1 MDVKTLCLGALSLGD
16 ATGYDIK
23 KLFEEAFS
31 HFFVAGYGSIYPAL
45 EKLAEQGHVSYQRQ
59 RQEKRPDKKMFSLTS
74 AGREALVQEL
84 VSTAPREKCR
94 SEFLVLMF
102 FAHLL
107 PPQRLAEILQQSLDE
122 NKKNLKM
129 LEELEKKDCPP
140 GIKFTIRYGLAM
152 TKAAIGSVEQS
163 RDALMHEV
171 YSRQPGFDACQPD
184 APGEE

>member
-45 EKLAEQGHVSYQRQ
+45 EKLAEEGNVSYQRQ
-59 RQEKRPDKKMFSLTS
+59 HQEKRPDKKVFSLTS

-84 VSTAPREKCR
+84 INTPPKEKCR

-107 PPQRLAEILQQSLDE
+107 PPQRLAEVLEQYLDE

-129 LEELEKKDCPP
+129 LEELEKRNCPP
-140 GIKFTIRYGLAM
+140 GIKFTIRYGLAT
-152 TKAAIGSVEQS
+152 TKAAIRSVEQS
-163 RDALMHEV
+163 RDALIHEV
-171 YSRQPGFDACQPD
+171 YSKQPKFGACQP
-184 APGEE
+184 ARPGKE